1 MATKKPQARRTDEGI
16 SGWIWLFAA
25 VTFTAAVFMVAP
37 NLFSGLMMKNG
48 DGFLRV
54 TQQVTQKIPLSVLS
68 EVHAYPTSLL
78 PPPIAEEEDNL
89 QTHNPAVES
98 SSPTLNR
105 YDFYTLL
112 PGAEVLLSDA
122 ELAAITRAEH
132 QRSSRALPTP
142 IDEGERALVAQENQN
157 RMVHPATVDGLSY
170 AVQEVAP
177 ISPLPD
183 IDNARYILQA
193 GSFQT
198 PSEAETVRAQLA
210 MMGLLAQV
218 EPAQINGNTLYRV
231 RMGPYDSASDLND
244 ARTKLRRSG
253 LPSMAIR
260 AQ

>member
-25 VTFTAAVFMVAP
+25 VTFTAAVFMAAP
-37 NLFSGLMMKNG
+37 NLFNGLMIKNG

-78 PPPIAEEEDNL
+78 PPPIVEEDSVQAHNL
-89 QTHNPAVES
+89 AAES
-98 SSPTLNR
+98 ASPTLNR

-132 QRSSRALPTP
+132 QRSHRALPAP
-142 IDEGERALVAQENQN
+142 IDEGERALVAQENQG
-157 RMVHPATVDGLSY
+157 RMVYPATVDGLSY
-170 AVQEVAP
+170 AAQEVAP
-177 ISPLPD
+177 ISPLTE

-198 PSEAETVRAQLA
+198 SSEAETVRAQLA

-231 RMGPYDSASDLND
+231 RMGPYDSASDLNN